1 MKKKL
6 KNNSFLIPSF
16 LAGVTGLSYEKTVHS
31 SNIDSSIQ
39 TSNFN
44 NLKNKTISSV
54 ESNFN
59 FSKND
64 EIFDIIKVK
73 LQILILL
80 IMISL
85 VHQTL
90 KIMNMKQQFLTL

>member
-44 NLKNKTISSV
+44 
-54 ESNFN
+54 
-59 FSKND
+59 D
-64 EIFDIIKVK
+64 
-73 LQILILL
+73 
-80 IMISL
+80 
-85 VHQTL
+85 L
-90 KIMNMKQQFLTL
+90 KI

>member
-16 LAGVTGLSYEKTVHS
+16 LAGVSGLSYEKTVHS
-31 SNIDSSIQ
+31 SNIDSSVQ

-44 NLKNKTISSV
+44 NSKNKNKSNI
-54 ESNFN
+54 ENNFN

-64 EIFDIIKVK
+64 EIFDIIKN
-73 LQILILL
+73 ILTSTRHWLCGLSGYINNIRPL
-80 IMISL
+80 
-85 VHQTL
+85 
-90 KIMNMKQQFLTL
+90 